1 MENEL
6 VKYVSKFMTLT
17 AEEKRAIEENIAI
30 RTFKKGTVLLK
41 EGEISTKCYFNLK
54 GLVMQYYL
62 VDAEEKAT
70 FFYLEEQA
78 INSFE
83 SATQKIPAKHYL
95 VCLED
100 TTLVVGDLEEELD
113 FYKKYPRF
121 EAFSRMMVQDDFG
134 KAQEH
139 MAHFITSSPEQRYLH
154 LLKTQ
159 PQLMNRVPQYHL
171 ASYLGIT
178 PESLSRIRKRTL
190 LSH

>member
-17 AEEKRAIEENIAI
+17 REEEQAIVENIEI
-30 RTFKKGTVLLK
+30 RIFKKGTVLLK

-54 GLVMQYYL
+54 GLVMQYYMI
-62 VDAEEKAT
+62 DAEEKAT

-100 TTLVVGDLEEELD
+100 TTLVVGDLEEEQE
-113 FYKKYPRF
+113 FYKQHPRF

-134 KAQEH
+134 KTQEQL
-139 MAHFITSSPEQRYLH
+139 AHFITSSPEQRYLN

-159 PQLMNRVPQYHL
+159 PQLIHRVPQYHL
-171 ASYLGIT
+171 ASYLGVT

-190 LSH
+190 LQH